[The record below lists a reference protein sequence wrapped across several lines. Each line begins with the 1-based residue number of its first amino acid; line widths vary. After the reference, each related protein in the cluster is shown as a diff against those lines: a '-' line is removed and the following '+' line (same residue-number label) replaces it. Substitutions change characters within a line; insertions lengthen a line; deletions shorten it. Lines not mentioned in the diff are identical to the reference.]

1 MPTVPVDGQL
11 IDTASGVALME
22 IVADTLA
29 VLALASVAV
38 TLTVFDPFE
47 L

>member
-1 MPTVPVDGQL
+1 MPTVPVAGQL
-11 IDTASGVALME
+11 TDTDSGVELIE
-22 IVADTLA
+22 IVADAVA

-38 TLTVFDPFE
+38 TLTVFEPFE